1 MSPENPKHKN
11 IFLVGFMGAGK
22 TTVGRILARMLGYKY
37 VDADEV
43 VEERT
48 GKAIT
53 EIFSEQGEDFFR
65 DLETRAIRFITE
77 RSGQVVATG
86 GGAVMREENR
96 NLMEAGGVTVYL
108 KTPAHVIWDRVK
120 ESESRPLL
128 QVEDPYGTIE
138 RLLKERTP
146 AYESAC
152 ITVETESLSPEEVAA
167 QIIGK
172 LDPD

>member
-1 MSPENPKHKN
+1 
-11 IFLVGFMGAGK
+11 MGAGK

-37 VDADEV
+37 VDADEI

-53 EIFSEQGEDFFR
+53 EIFSERGEDFFR

-77 RSGQVVATG
+77 SGGQVVATG

-120 ESESRPLL
+120 DSESRPLL
-128 QVEDPYGTIE
+128 QVEDPHGTIE
-138 RLLKERTP
+138 RLLEERIP
-146 AYESAC
+146 AYESAG
-152 ITVETESLSPEEVAA
+152 IIVDTENLSPEEVASE
-167 QIIGK
+167 IIGK
-172 LDPD
+172 LEFD